1 MKRKLIYS
9 TLLAAT
15 LSFVGVPAITTD
27 CNVTY
32 AAEVDEKAT
41 FDPVFYAAAYP
52 DVATVIGIDVEALW
66 QHYIN
71 FGKAEGRYPNA
82 VVATTTPGVSVTQ
95 TTPATVED
103 NKFAYDPTQFALIG
117 EPVLIQDKYG
127 SPNPALTKNADG
139 SWNLVMFETQSVE
152 LPVNNPWAG
161 TLPDDPNVGTCPA
174 GPLVSE
180 YEKQMELPRELRIWN
195 ACGPDLEGYTAF
207 NSIEFDAVNP
217 GTAVVHMCAT
227 WKGVSDPDRI
237 DEPVSNLVPVY
248 LTVLPAQP
256 GAQVPRKLK
265 LDMDYQHKY
274 GDQIVDGA
282 W

>member
-52 DVATVIGIDVEALW
+52 DVAAVIGIDAEALW

-95 TTPATVED
+95 TTPAATTVEE

-117 EPVLIQDKYG
+117 EPVLYTDKYG

-139 SWNLVMFETQSVE
+139 SWNLVMFETQSVAI
-152 LPVNNPWAG
+152 PVNNPWAG
-161 TLPDDPNVGTCPA
+161 TLPEDPNIGTCPS
-174 GPLVSE
+174 GPL
-180 YEKQMELPRELRIWN
+180 QTELDAQRALPQELRLW
-195 ACGPDLEGYTAF
+195 
-207 NSIEFDAVNP
+207 
-217 GTAVVHMCAT
+217 
-227 WKGVSDPDRI
+227 
-237 DEPVSNLVPVY
+237 VP
-248 LTVLPAQP
+248 
-256 GAQVPRKLK
+256 
-265 LDMDYQHKY
+265 
-274 GDQIVDGA
+274 
-282 W
+282 